1 MSPAACSCYPK
12 AGPARRLVALCVVTC
27 ASTCVTIGVR
37 AQSLFEPAAF
47 RPLIADH
54 KALRVGDIVTVQ
66 VVENA
71 TAAVNA
77 DSGSRRSNRIGLQ
90 LARAHLP
97 GVNVGLGADG
107 EFDGG
112 GRTSRNGRLLAQLSV
127 TVREV
132 LPNGDLRLEG
142 EQLLTINDEQQRIN
156 LEGRARPQDV
166 SDANVVLSSRL
177 AGARITYLGE
187 GELAERQR
195 PAWWRRL
202 LDWLGF

>member
-1 MSPAACSCYPK
+1 MSLGRRSRCRWPWVRARLVTFCWAATAACAPF
-12 AGPARRLVALCVVTC
+12 
-27 ASTCVTIGVR
+27 GVR
-37 AQSLFEPAAF
+37 AQSLFDPSGF

-54 KALRVGDIVTVQ
+54 KAFRVGDIVTVQ

-71 TAAVNA
+71 SAAANA
-77 DSGSRRSNRIGLQ
+77 DTGSRRSNGIGLQ
-90 LARAHLP
+90 LTRAHQP
-97 GVNVGLGADG
+97 AVNVGLGANG

-112 GRTSRNGRLLAQLSV
+112 GRTSRTGRLLTQLSV

-132 LPNGDLRLEG
+132 LPNGELRLEG
-142 EQLLTINDEQQRIN
+142 EQFLTINDEQQRIN

-177 AGARITYLGE
+177 AGARITYIGE
-187 GELAERQR
+187 GDLAERQR
-195 PAWWRRL
+195 PAWWRKL

>member
-1 MSPAACSCYPK
+1 M
-12 AGPARRLVALCVVTC
+12 
-27 ASTCVTIGVR
+27 GVR
-37 AQSLFEPAAF
+37 AQSLFDPAAF

-77 DSGSRRSNRIGLQ
+77 DTGSRRSNSIGLR